1 MISAER
7 RLLLAIQLF
16 EGDPDPESKRR
27 LAAWEAFV
35 APIAGRSDAVSPDPK
50 VDEIAEAVF
59 NAFATR
65 NSSQGLTKGEIWV
78 ACAGVCDEQ
87 RFHQR
92 FETFKDLGMLLPAFD
107 KKNEGR
113 HLLHPNAPAGLLVFQ
128 RIASAGGVDEIL
140 SLLDRTKAAIRRG
153 QATSEQV
160 ETALWQARG
169 VLRIAADYLLLLV
182 KRRSIE
188 VMVAE
193 RHQHRHTHLIDDV
206 RAVTGLVNEQF
217 PHLDQMAYEVTV
229 EAQRYLGARTD
240 FVERLLEEGARAE
253 DFGLLGH
260 EQYMTAAR
268 EASPE
273 ALAEALSGFVFDPP
287 YPRLNPERIVRE
299 LEGLTP
305 DPGERAKPV
314 RPITTASTDDPFAAM
329 RERERRRSELAR
341 AQAEVLL
348 SGGDTIDLTA
358 LLLERG
364 WPGAAVLLVRLL
376 HACVADP
383 RFEIVMRDGLRVDPR
398 AAVTYLSQVELRTR
412 AERKTSG
419 DRGDVDE

>member
-1 MISAER
+1 VEA
-7 RLLLAIQLF
+7 LLATQLF
-16 EGDPDPESKRR
+16 EGDPDPERKRR

-35 APIAGRSDAVSPDPK
+35 ASIAARSDAVSPDPI

-65 NSSQGLTKGEIWV
+65 NSSQGLTKGEIWA

-128 RIASAGGVDEIL
+128 RIASEGGVDEIL
-140 SLLDRTKAAIRRG
+140 SLLDRTRAAIRRG
-153 QATSEQV
+153 QATSDQV
-160 ETALWQARG
+160 ETALWQARNM
-169 VLRIAADYLLLLV
+169 LRIAADYLLLLV

-193 RHQHRHTHLIDDV
+193 RHQHRHPHLLEDV
-206 RAVTGLVNEQF
+206 RAVTALVNERF
-217 PHLDQMAYEVTV
+217 PHLDRMAYEVTV

-268 EASPE
+268 EAPPE
-273 ALAEALSGFVFDPP
+273 ALAAALSGFVFDPP
-287 YPRLNPERIVRE
+287 YPRLTPEGIVRE
-299 LEGLTP
+299 LENLTP
-305 DPGERAKPV
+305 SPGERAKPA
-314 RPITTASTDDPFAAM
+314 RPATTAAEDDPFAAM
-329 RERERRRSELAR
+329 RERERRRAELATE
-341 AQAEVLL
+341 QAEVLL
-348 SGGDTIDLTA
+348 SGSDTVDLTA
-358 LLLERG
+358 LFLGRG

-376 HACVADP
+376 HACATEP
-383 RFEIVMRDGLRVDPR
+383 RFEIVMNDGLRVDPG
-398 AAVTYLSQVELRTR
+398 ASVTYLSQVELRMR
-412 AERKTSG
+412 GKCEPPG

>member
-1 MISAER
+1 VEV
-7 RLLLAIQLF
+7 LLATQLF
-16 EGDPDPESKRR
+16 EGDPDPERKRR

-35 APIAGRSDAVSPDPK
+35 APIAARSDAVSPDPR

-65 NSSQGLTKGEIWV
+65 NSSQGLTKGEIWA

-128 RIASAGGVDEIL
+128 RIGSEGGVDEIL
-140 SLLDRTKAAIRRG
+140 SLLDRTRAAIRRG
-153 QATSEQV
+153 QATSDQV

-169 VLRIAADYLLLLV
+169 MLRIAADYLLLLV

-193 RHQHRHTHLIDDV
+193 RHQHRHPHLLEDV
-206 RAVTGLVNEQF
+206 RAVTALVNERF
-217 PHLDQMAYEVTV
+217 PYLDRMAYEVTV

-240 FVERLLEEGARAE
+240 FVERLLDEGARAE

-268 EASPE
+268 EAPSE

-287 YPRLNPERIVRE
+287 CPRLTPEGMVRE
-299 LEGLTP
+299 LESLTP
-305 DPGERAKPV
+305 GPGERAKPV
-314 RPITTASTDDPFAAM
+314 RPATAAAADDPFAAM
-329 RERERRRSELAR
+329 RERERRRTELAR
-341 AQAEVLL
+341 EQAEVLL
-348 SGGDTIDLTA
+348 SRGDPVDLTA
-358 LLLERG
+358 LLLARG
-364 WPGAAVLLVRLL
+364 WPGAPVLLVRLL
-376 HACVADP
+376 HACGTDP
-383 RFEIVMRDGLRVDPR
+383 RFEIIMRDGLHVDPR

-412 AERKTSG
+412 GKCETPD
-419 DRGDVDE
+419 DRGDVDG

>member
-1 MISAER
+1 M
-7 RLLLAIQLF
+7 F
-16 EGDPDPESKRR
+16 EEDPDPGRKHR
-27 LAAWEAFV
+27 LTAWEAFV
-35 APIAGRSDAVSPDPK
+35 APIAARSDAVSPDPK

-59 NAFATR
+59 NAFTTR
-65 NSSQGLTKGEIWV
+65 DSSHGLTKGEIWE

-128 RIASAGGVDEIL
+128 RIAAEGGVDEIL
-140 SLLDRTKAAIRRG
+140 SLLDRTRAAIRRG
-153 QATSEQV
+153 QATNDQV

-169 VLRIAADYLLLLV
+169 MLRIAADYLLLLV

-193 RHQHRHTHLIDDV
+193 RHQHRHPRLLEDV
-206 RAVTGLVNEQF
+206 RAVTALVNERF
-217 PHLDQMAYEVTV
+217 PHLDRMAYEVTV
-229 EAQRYLGARTD
+229 EAQRYMGARTD

-260 EQYMTAAR
+260 EQYLTAAR
-268 EASPE
+268 EAPPE

-287 YPRLNPERIVRE
+287 YPRLTPEGIVRE
-299 LEGLTP
+299 LESLTP
-305 DPGERAKPV
+305 GPGGRAKPA
-314 RPITTASTDDPFAAM
+314 RPATTAAADDPFAAM

-348 SGGDTIDLTA
+348 SGGGTVDLKA

-376 HACVADP
+376 HACAADP
-383 RFEIVMRDGLRVDPR
+383 RFKIVMRDGLRVDTR

-412 AERKTSG
+412 GKRETPG
-419 DRGDVDE
+419 DRGDVDG